1 MSIRTLALVTFSLI
15 SAAGCRTDESTLNI
29 NDSTAEFSVEIDAL
43 AMSEVEGIWSGE
55 LHSVHADDSL
65 GLQGAEVLT
74 ILRVLEYD
82 ADAAEVD
89 MSFRFDLDEWMTGIG
104 TAGLMSNEIG
114 DFEAV
119 VRTPDGVTCM
129 VDGDWSTGTQSV
141 YVEFICTDTDGISGE
156 YLLEAHRF

>member
-1 MSIRTLALVTFSLI
+1 MSNRTLALLSLSLI
-15 SAAGCRTDESTLNI
+15 SAAGCITDESALNL
-29 NDSTAEFSVEIDAL
+29 NDSTAEFSVEIDAM

-55 LHSVHADDSL
+55 LLSVHADDSL

-82 ADAAEVD
+82 ADAAEID

-119 VRTPDGVTCM
+119 VRNSEGVTCV

-141 YVEFICTDTDGISGE
+141 YVEFNCIDADGLSGE
-156 YLLEAHRF
+156 YLVEANRF